1 MKQID
6 IQFRTFKKKG
16 DDRTLFCT
24 RAKCDYNLNVQSV
37 AYIPIMYN
45 VLPSNWTDQDTWH
58 YIPKS
63 RLNEIIIPKNS
74 ATLSGAYKPIS
85 ELPNGKSLNVL
96 TPDSMDEST
105 AEALQRLKK
114 AVGNVA
120 EFVAERLQFSLAE
133 LGEVLA
139 LEQIDAV
146 ALAIYNAEARNQG
159 LIVGD
164 QTGIGKGRVAASFIR
179 YGIIHGHKPMF
190 FTEKPSLFSDIYR
203 DLCDIHCSYYKP
215 LIVNKEGGN
224 IMNDDGD
231 EIYKHEAE
239 AVESA
244 IQKQIIPDDYDF
256 VCCTYSQVSS
266 GSEKS
271 KAKLD
276 FLAAVATD
284 NIVILDES
292 HNAGGEVQTNSK
304 KEIIGGNT
312 AFFFQTQVLSR
323 CKSVMYLSAT
333 YAKTPKNMPIYAL
346 NTCISDLANGTL
358 SKENILKQSDVR
370 AADSL
375 SQISTYFKSIPAQE
389 IISSSMAR
397 FGQFI
402 RRERK
407 TEGMVVEYYTLD
419 GSEKSQKA
427 GLPDLKT
434 EHWAIYKNITEIYQ
448 RIRDFQ
454 EVYFQP
460 YLIDVAESL
469 AKQGNTKEKPPSVA
483 SASLFSSLFHL
494 TNNILLSIKAL
505 PVAERAIQHIKE
517 GRAVVIALADTNES
531 VLKNRKTAGK
541 GDSEDDASIE
551 VVEGM
556 TINGDYCFTFENI
569 FRNLL
574 YYNVRK
580 GRKVLYRVDVPVEDL
595 GSDAVAEF
603 NNILHLFNS
612 TTSGLC
618 FSPIDIIRER
628 IEREGYS
635 VGECTGR
642 SLRLKFNNGDYIHSK
657 IVNVDKFSAQQGKHV
672 SLCYKKFNN
681 NELDCLIINQSG
693 STGKSAHAT
702 NKNTKLKPEEVK
714 QRVMLIAQAELDV
727 NTEVQKRGR
736 INRTGQFEHIPPMY
750 EYIFSG
756 IPCEKRFMMMLKAKL
771 KSLDANT
778 TANQKQSND
787 TVLKTDDFFNKY
799 GDDIVTELLAR
810 DSALNHVL
818 NDPLAV
824 EQDPV
829 NKKRQ
834 KQRPD
839 EMARTVFG
847 RMQVLSPEEQEYYYD
862 SVLKDYNVK
871 IDQLIAEDKYDL
883 EIKTADF
890 QAKKISENI
899 LKQVENDGTHSELQ
913 GSSFLTKY
921 SIKEQTQFL
930 SVKDLN
936 EILNRNIQSG
946 LGDTD
951 GILKRFKQDYDTFVD
966 NQKKAQKERIEN
978 QLKKQED
985 KITEIKQLIEDY
997 QEYGTKEDVDKQ
1009 REKLKV
1015 EAQKLKDLKNGKDS
1029 EFDEHLKQ
1037 LKERY
1042 DNLRKLIDKVRVGKF
1057 FEHNNNIYCV
1067 SQISFKDY
1075 EGLNLFSAPSNLNIN
1090 FTCTDPLNAKKGISQ
1105 NFADAG
1111 FAIISDITQKSSSQ
1125 SAYETFL
1132 KNDNR
1137 REEVSIITG
1146 NIVPYLNDPATSVI
1160 TRYSLEDGSME
1171 NGIVVKPDLKN
1182 GVLEMPE
1189 MCKWATV
1196 PVTLKTKR
1204 PILSSLTS
1212 SSRVDFV
1219 SPVGHG
1225 YFYIE
1230 GIRRGDNM
1238 AFHLIAERGYKEFLF
1253 MPETLESIGTSEIPS
1268 ISGEFNVYVNNIS
1281 QLLDVM
1287 SNNKFSARV
1296 AFANL
1301 TQYADALDFSK
1312 YKPKDWQT
1320 LGYDTNKIPPSKAY
1334 SYLLIKEMELAFA
1347 ESKVSK
1353 KSKKNTDS
1361 NTESGIIRIVDYSD
1375 KSWAVY
1381 GGTSKEWGKL
1391 KNAGAKYNSRLA
1403 DGKGWILPKSKYT
1416 KSEILKLVA

>member
-6 IQFRTFKKKG
+6 IQLKTFRKKG

-24 RAKCDYNLNVQSV
+24 RAKCDYNLNVLSV

-45 VLPSNWTDQDTWH
+45 VLPPNWTDQDTWH
-58 YIPKS
+58 YIPSS
-63 RLNEIIIPKNS
+63 RLDEIIIPKDS
-74 ATLSGAYKPIS
+74 ATLSGAYTPIS
-85 ELPNGKSLNVL
+85 ELPNGKTLNVL

-105 AEALQRLKK
+105 QEALQRLKK

-120 EFVAERLQFSLAE
+120 EFVAERLQYSLQE

-190 FTEKPSLFSDIYR
+190 FTEKPGLFSDIYR

-215 LIVNKEGGN
+215 LIINKEGGN

-231 EIYKHEAE
+231 EIYKHNSE
-239 AVESA
+239 VVQSA
-244 IQKQIIPDDYDF
+244 IIKQTIPDDYDF

-266 GSEKS
+266 GSEKTKS
-271 KAKLD
+271 KLD
-276 FLAAVATD
+276 FLAAIATN

-292 HNAGGEVQTNSK
+292 HNAGGEVSINK
-304 KEIIGGNT
+304 DGEIVGGNT
-312 AFFFQTQVLSR
+312 GFFFQTQILCR

-333 YAKTPKNMPIYAL
+333 YAKTPKNMPIYAI
-346 NTCISDLANGTL
+346 NTCISDLSGGSLT
-358 SKENILKQSDVR
+358 KENILKRGDVS
-370 AADSL
+370 AANAL
-375 SQISTYFKSIPAQE
+375 SNTSTYFRSIPAQE

-407 TEGMVVEYYTLD
+407 TEGMTVEYYTLD
-419 GSEKSQKA
+419 GSEKSQRA

-434 EHWAIYKNITEIYQ
+434 EHWAIYKNITEIYA
-448 RIRDFQ
+448 RIRRFQ
-454 EVYFQP
+454 EDYFQP
-460 YLIDVAESL
+460 HLISVAKSL
-469 AKQGNTKEKPPSVA
+469 AAEGKTKEKPPTVA
-483 SASLFSSLFHL
+483 SANLFSSLFHL

-541 GDSEDDASIE
+541 EDDDSTSIE
-551 VVEGM
+551 VEEGM

-580 GRKVLYRVDVPVEDL
+580 GRKVLNHIDVNVEDL
-595 GSDAVAEF
+595 GSDAVDEF
-603 NNILHLFNS
+603 NSILDLFKS

-618 FSPIDIIRER
+618 FSPIDVIRER

-635 VGECTGR
+635 IGECTGR
-642 SLRLKFNNGDYIHSK
+642 SLRLKFDNGDYIHSK
-657 IVNVDKFSAQQGKHV
+657 IVSVDKFSAQQGKHV

-681 NELDCLIINQSG
+681 NQLDCLIINQSG

-702 NKNTKLKPEEVK
+702 NKNTTLKPEEVK
-714 QRVMLIAQAELDV
+714 QRVMIIAQAELDV

-736 INRTGQFEHIPPMY
+736 INRTGQFAHIPPMY

-778 TANQKQSND
+778 TANQKQND
-787 TVLKTDDFFNKY
+787 ETVLKTDDFFNKY
-799 GDDIVTELLAR
+799 GDEIVEAMLIDHL
-810 DSALNHVL
+810 SLNHVL
-818 NDPLAV
+818 NDPLAQ
-824 EQDPV
+824 EPDPI
-829 NKKRQ
+829 NPKRT
-834 KQRPD
+834 KQQPD

-847 RMQVLSPEEQEYYYD
+847 RMQVLSPEDQEYYYD
-862 SVLKDYNVK
+862 YVLSNYNTL
-871 IDQLIAEDKYDL
+871 IDRLIAEDKYDL

-921 SIKEQTQFL
+921 SIKEQTKYL

-936 EILNRNIQSG
+936 DILNRNTQSG
-946 LGDTD
+946 LADTD
-951 GILKRFKQDYDTFVD
+951 GILQRLKLDYENTVT
-966 NQKKAQKERIEN
+966 NEKTAQKERIAN
-978 QLKKQED
+978 LIAKQND
-985 KITEIKQLIEDY
+985 KINDIKLTIDDY
-997 QEYGTKEDVDKQ
+997 IEYGQKDDAAKY

-1015 EAQKLKDLKNGKDS
+1015 ELEKLKELKSGKDT
-1029 EFDEHLKQ
+1029 EFDEKLKKM
-1037 LKERY
+1037 KERY
-1042 DNLRKLIDKVRVGKF
+1042 DQRCKLLDKVRVGKF
-1057 FEHNNNIYCV
+1057 FEYESNIYCV
-1067 SQISFKDY
+1067 TQISFKAF
-1075 EGLNLFSAPSNLNIN
+1075 EGLNIFTAPSNININ
-1090 FTCTDPLNAKKGISQ
+1090 FSCTDPLNAKKGISY
-1105 NFADAG
+1105 NFADDG
-1111 FAIISDITQKSSSQ
+1111 FAAISDISAKASSQ
-1125 SAYETFL
+1125 SAYEKFL
-1132 KNDNR
+1132 KTDNR

-1146 NIVPYLNDPATSVI
+1146 NIVPYLSEEGTKVI

-1171 NGIVVKPDLKN
+1171 NGIVVKPELKN
-1182 GVLEMPE
+1182 GKLEMPD
-1189 MCKWATV
+1189 MCKWATI
-1196 PVTLKTKR
+1196 PVTIKTKH
-1204 PILSSLTS
+1204 PIMASLSSG
-1212 SSRVDFV
+1212 SRVDFI

-1238 AFHLIAERGYKEFLF
+1238 SFHLIAERGYKNFLF
-1253 MPETLESIGTSEIPS
+1253 QPETLESIGVEEVPFK
-1268 ISGEFNVYVNNIS
+1268 SGEFNVYVENIS
-1281 QLLDVM
+1281 RLLDVM
-1287 SNNKFSARV
+1287 SENKFSARV

-1312 YKPKDWQT
+1312 YKPKDWKP
-1320 LGYDTNKIPPSKAY
+1320 LGYDPNKIPSSKNY
-1334 SYLLIKEMELAFA
+1334 SYLLIKEMELAFG
-1347 ESKVSK
+1347 ESKLK
-1353 KSKKNTDS
+1353 KKTTKNTDS
-1361 NTESGIIRIVDYSD
+1361 EPESGVIRIVDYSE

-1381 GGTSKEWGKL
+1381 GGTQKEWEKL
-1391 KNAGAKYNSRLA
+1391 KRAGAKYNSRLTG
-1403 DGKGWILPKSKYT
+1403 GKGWILPKSKYT